1 MVDIKYDLTDHDLSQ
16 RERELLTW
24 PHSDLY
30 SKAWLNRIGEGHMPG
45 VDRTVGT
52 DLERFDSRWRD
63 QARCILSKSAAL

>member
-24 PHSDLY
+24 PHPDLY
-30 SKAWLNRIGEGHMPG
+30 SKAWLNSIGEGHMPG

-63 QARCILSKSAAL
+63 QARYILSNSAAL